1 MKPQWCQ
8 SQPTLKMQPLQQR
21 ILIATS
27 SSFVLAQYCF
37 SISRPIYRLSLLYQ
51 VAVMLEIHSTIS
63 ICHSDWKCSHFGI
76 ACMRAHTHTLQRK
89 TNLSLLHALLLITSK
104 KASLFSKNWF
114 LFYFGAD
121 YFNDKK
127 FESLNW
133 EYIYL
138 NLQFIWN
145 KVAQTKYKFI
155 LLHRG
160 NFFLNLTKKNCDFAN
175 ATQWLSRNLH
185 SYQTKVWRTWC
196 RKWEIWLQL
205 HLKTE
210 IPPSAH
216 STS

>member
-1 MKPQWCQ
+1 
-8 SQPTLKMQPLQQR
+8 
-21 ILIATS
+21 
-27 SSFVLAQYCF
+27 
-37 SISRPIYRLSLLYQ
+37 
-51 VAVMLEIHSTIS
+51 MLEIHSTIS
-63 ICHSDWKCSHFGI
+63 ICHSGWKCSHFGI
-76 ACMRAHTHTLQRK
+76 ACVHAHPHTLQRK
-89 TNLSLLHALLLITSK
+89 TKLNLLHAQDANYIQKT
-104 KASLFSKNWF
+104 SLFSKNWF

-121 YFNDKK
+121 YFNYKK

-133 EYIYL
+133 ECNCL

-175 ATQWLSRNLH
+175 ATNWLSRNLLL
-185 SYQTKVWRTWC
+185 YQTKVWRTWC

-216 STS
+216 TTS